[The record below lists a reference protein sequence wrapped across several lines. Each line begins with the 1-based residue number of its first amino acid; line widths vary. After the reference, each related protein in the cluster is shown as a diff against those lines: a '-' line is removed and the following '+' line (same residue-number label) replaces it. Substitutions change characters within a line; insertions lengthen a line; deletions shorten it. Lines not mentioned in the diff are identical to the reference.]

1 MSKGNVGVD
10 RYLGHSLDLDAHTRN
25 QLEVL
30 RTGHYHITGR
40 GSGTA
45 QTIGANTLW
54 AIPFIVARD
63 MTVDRIAIEVS
74 ALAEGAS
81 ARLGIYNNGT
91 NLYPGSLLLDAGTVS
106 VATTGIKTITI
117 NQALPKGIYW
127 MVVVSDGNP
136 SLSSLYIYYG
146 STFILGLREDNFSY
160 SYLGWSVA
168 FTYAA
173 LPDPFTAGGSANVS
187 NNAPIVAV
195 RIASLD

>member
-1 MSKGNVGVD
+1 MGFKWDIKS
-10 RYLGHSLDLDAHTRN
+10 RIATHTADLDAHTKN

-40 GSGTA
+40 GSGSA
-45 QTIGANTLW
+45 ALIGANVLW
-54 AIPFIVARD
+54 AIPFIVVRD
-63 MTVDRIAIEVS
+63 MTVDRIAIEV
-74 ALAEGAS
+74 AVLAAGAS

-91 NLYPGSLLLDAGTVS
+91 NLYPGTLLLDAGTVS

-136 SLSSLYIYYG
+136 SLASLYIYYM
-146 STFILGLREDNFSY
+146 STPILGLRTDNFLY

-168 FTYAA
+168 FNYAA
-173 LPDPFTAGGSANVS
+173 LPNPFTAGGNPNQT

-195 RIASLD
+195 RISSLD